1 MLFRSNLAKGAL
13 VEQFPSTFQS
23 KSQTIGV
30 FVADEMSGRDPH
42 YWSTYKNRIES
53 VTKEDVMR
61 VANELLDPNKMAMI
75 VVGDW
80 DEISVGN
87 ERASTAD
94 LGKVIG
100 GDIIEL
106 PLRDPLTLVPI
117 D

>member
-1 MLFRSNLAKGAL
+1 
-13 VEQFPSTFQS
+13 
-23 KSQTIGV
+23 
-30 FVADEMSGRDPH
+30 
-42 YWSTYKNRIES
+42 
-53 VTKEDVMR
+53 MR

-100 GDIIEL
+100 GDITEL